1 MLFTRYNLFKNH
13 GDFVHLN
20 MLKWA
25 LKYVPEFG
33 KKTVPDDETVKSM
46 EIGTGGVDINTVKDG
61 TGEEKSK
68 HVPYTDVQLNGKSR
82 ATVQFKADLHNEIRY
97 ADFDGSRMAFD
108 RYTKVL
114 DPGGLNNPNNANM
127 YAGIS
132 LYDRDTVNVD
142 GTNHNYV
149 TKIKY
154 LNKDSD
160 GTLTDANQDKEF
172 RPYTSVLRDDDSLAS
187 QMKVKHDEDNHL
199 TGVSFPVTGESYD
212 VEATHIS
219 VNNIRDDDVNPPVS
233 KEYKKY
239 TLQLDFNVVSKEGIR
254 YQKIKGIDIGDVNDG
269 FHIDLSGLNIMAE
282 RYKDSI
288 IS

>member
-25 LKYVPEFG
+25 MKYVPELG
-33 KKTVPDDETVKSM
+33 KSTVPDDETVKSM

-160 GTLTDANQDKEF
+160 GTLTDANQDKEL

-199 TGVSFPVTGESYD
+199 TGVSFPATGESYD
-212 VEATHIS
+212 INAGNIS
-219 VNNIRDDDVNPPVS
+219 VRGIMDEGVS
-233 KEYKKY
+233 SPANKEYKKY
-239 TLQLDFNVVSKEGIR
+239 ALQLGYDVDTSTGARK
-254 YQKIKGIDIGDVNDG
+254 QKIKGITIGDVNDG
-269 FHIDLSGLNIMAE
+269 FYIDLSGLNIMAE
-282 RYKDSI
+282 RLKSENH
-288 IS
+288 